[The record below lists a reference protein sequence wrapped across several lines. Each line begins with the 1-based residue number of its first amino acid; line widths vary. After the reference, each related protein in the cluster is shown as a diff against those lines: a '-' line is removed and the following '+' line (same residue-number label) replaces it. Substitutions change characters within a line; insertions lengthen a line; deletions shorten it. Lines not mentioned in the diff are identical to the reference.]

1 MCRQCAWE
9 KIKLKCKICGEIIA
23 NGYPR
28 LLAHITAHYATSE
41 LLHNEEVEENIILI
55 NFDGSKI
62 STEAFGENG
71 DDYALR
77 CRICGDHFTFKK
89 KR

>member
-41 LLHNEEVEENIILI
+41 LLHNEEAEENIIL
-55 NFDGSKI
+55 SKVYVFVVNCIITCNWQEI
-62 STEAFGENG
+62 SG
-71 DDYALR
+71 LLQV
-77 CRICGDHFTFKK
+77 
-89 KR
+89 